1 MPLLVSLC
9 RRVRKDTSIIL
20 EKKKK
25 KPPNVEVARR
35 KKSGS
40 PIMCPTGASTT
51 FALYH
56 QQQEVACFG
65 MGRGNGLGRRNKINI
80 DWYKKYTSRYGYVD
94 GALVACP
101 RTLDG

>member
-1 MPLLVSLC
+1 MQKGEEGHVYN
-9 RRVRKDTSIIL
+9 IG
-20 EKKKK
+20 EKKE

-56 QQQEVACFG
+56 QQQEVA
-65 MGRGNGLGRRNKINI
+65 
-80 DWYKKYTSRYGYVD
+80 
-94 GALVACP
+94 
-101 RTLDG
+101 